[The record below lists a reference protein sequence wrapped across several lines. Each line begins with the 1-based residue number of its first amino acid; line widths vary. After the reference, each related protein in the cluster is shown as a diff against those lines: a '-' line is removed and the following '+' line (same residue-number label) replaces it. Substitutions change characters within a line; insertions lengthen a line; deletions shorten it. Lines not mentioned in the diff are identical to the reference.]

1 MKKKALCAV
10 LAGLMA
16 MGCVSPVFAE
26 TTENE
31 EVTITMMIGNDQ
43 DTTGLDAVFAL
54 AEEKL
59 GIHVEVENRVDE
71 TVLKTRLASGDAT
84 DIVVYNSGALLAAQN
99 PADYYLPLNDY
110 PEITDR
116 LDDTYEECVTVD
128 GMTYG
133 VPLGSG
139 NIGCILYWK
148 PMYEELG
155 LEIPKTWDEFIANC
169 ETIKNS
175 GYNAVLS
182 ADAKT
187 SSTQLIFLGDY
198 YNVLAEDPTF
208 TEEFEAGRAK
218 YATNEAA
225 FKSWQKYE
233 DVLPYLQD
241 GHEACGLE
249 DGYDIFASGESA
261 HWIYFTSILPSMY
274 DLYGAEVTDNI
285 GLFAIPGDDSEN
297 TGLTIWQ
304 PESLYINKDSEN
316 IEACLKFVEFYIS
329 DEALDAY
336 NTAMSPEGVSC
347 IKGYETKSI
356 YSAVSDAQ
364 IYFDEGRTAPAQEF
378 VTAVKGPNCRSFTGG
393 ILAGLYSAK
402 EAAELY
408 DEDCKLQAIQLG
420 LDWE

>member
-1 MKKKALCAV
+1 MKKRALSLV
-10 LAGLMA
+10 LAGLMCV
-16 MGCVSPVFAE
+16 GCFTPVLAE
-26 TTENE
+26 GNE
-31 EVTITMMIGNDQ
+31 EVTITMMVGNDF
-43 DTTGLDAVFAL
+43 DATGLNAVFAI

-59 GIHVEVENRVDE
+59 GIHVELENRVDE

-84 DIVVYNSGALLAAQN
+84 DIVSYNSGALLKAQN
-99 PADYYLPLNDY
+99 PADYYLSLNDY

-116 LDDTYEECVTVD
+116 LDDTYKECVTVD
-128 GMTYG
+128 GVTYG
-133 VPLGSG
+133 VPLCCG
-139 NIGCILYWK
+139 NIGGILYWK

-155 LEIPKTWDEFIANC
+155 LEIPKTWDEFLANC
-169 ETIKNS
+169 ETIKES

-187 SSTQLIFLGDY
+187 SSTQLLFLADY

-249 DGYDIFASGESA
+249 DGYELFASGESA
-261 HWIYFTSILPSMY
+261 HWIYMSSIIPSMY
-274 DLYGAEVTDNI
+274 EIYGAEVVDNI
-285 GLFAIPGDDSEN
+285 GIFPIPGDDPEN
-297 TGLTIWQ
+297 TGLTTWQ
-304 PESLYINKDSEN
+304 PESLYINKNSEKLD
-316 IEACLKFVEFYIS
+316 ACLEFIEFFIS

-336 NTAMSPEGVSC
+336 NTAMSPDGVSS
-347 IKGYETKSI
+347 IKGYTTQSI
-356 YSAVSDAQ
+356 YSLVAEAQ
-364 IYFDEGRTAPAQEF
+364 EYFDAGKTTPAQEF
-378 VTAVKGPNCRSFTGG
+378 VTAVKGPNCRTFTGG
-393 ILAGLYSAK
+393 ILAGLYSAQ

-408 DEDCKLQAIQLG
+408 DEDCKLQAVQLG
-420 LDWE
+420 IDWE

>member
-1 MKKKALCAV
+1 MKKRALSLV
-10 LAGLMA
+10 LAGLMCV
-16 MGCVSPVFAE
+16 GCFTPVLAE
-26 TTENE
+26 ENE
-31 EVTITMMIGNDQ
+31 EVTITMMVGNDQ
-43 DTTGLDAVFAL
+43 DTTGLDAVFAI

-84 DIVVYNSGALLAAQN
+84 DIVAYNSGALLAAQN

-128 GMTYG
+128 GVTYG
-133 VPLGSG
+133 VPLCSG
-139 NIGCILYWK
+139 TIGCILYWK
-148 PMYEELG
+148 PLYEELG
-155 LEIPKTWDEFIANC
+155 LEIPKTWDEFLANC
-169 ETIKNS
+169 ETIKES

-208 TEEFEAGRAK
+208 TEEFEAGRVK

-249 DGYDIFASGESA
+249 DGYDLFASGESA
-261 HWIYFTSILPSMY
+261 HWIYMTSILPSMY
-274 DLYGAEVTDNI
+274 DIYGAEVTDNI
-285 GLFAIPGDDSEN
+285 GLFAIPGDDPEN
-297 TGLTIWQ
+297 VGLTTWQ
-304 PESLYINKDSEN
+304 PESLYINKDSKN
-316 IEACLKFVEFYIS
+316 LDACLKFIEFFIS

-336 NTAMSPEGVSC
+336 NEAMSPYGVSC
-347 IKGYETKSI
+347 IKGYTTQSI
-356 YSAVSDAQ
+356 YPAISEAQ
-364 IYFDEGRTAPAQEF
+364 VYFDEGKTAPAQEF
-378 VTAVKGPNCRSFTGG
+378 VTAVKGPNCRTFTGG
-393 ILAGLYSAK
+393 ILAGLYSAQ

-408 DEDCKLQAIQLG
+408 DEDCKLQAVQLG
-420 LDWE
+420 IDWE